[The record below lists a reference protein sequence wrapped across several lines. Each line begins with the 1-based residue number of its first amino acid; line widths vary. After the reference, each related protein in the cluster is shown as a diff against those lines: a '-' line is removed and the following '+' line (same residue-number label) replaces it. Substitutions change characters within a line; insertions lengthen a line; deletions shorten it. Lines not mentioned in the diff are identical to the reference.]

1 MKKIAQVLT
10 KQIYKNSPSFSELDL
25 KKIQFGLECFFSDTS
40 KMIIYLMLFSLLG
53 LTKYYLI
60 SAAFFVILRTVAG
73 GYHEKTYVRC
83 LVSSLILFL
92 IMVYGGTMLEIPTY
106 IKLFLA
112 VTCLLL
118 IYIYA
123 PVDHPNK
130 PIISE
135 ERRRK
140 FKINS
145 IITYAIML
153 GISFLIG
160 GKVGNTAFM
169 ALVVES
175 ITLPIGYYKNKK

>member
-1 MKKIAQVLT
+1 
-10 KQIYKNSPSFSELDL
+10 
-25 KKIQFGLECFFSDTS
+25 
-40 KMIIYLMLFSLLG
+40 
-53 LTKYYLI
+53 
-60 SAAFFVILRTVAG
+60 
-73 GYHEKTYVRC
+73 
-83 LVSSLILFL
+83 
-92 IMVYGGTMLEIPTY
+92 
-106 IKLFLA
+106 
-112 VTCLLL
+112 
-118 IYIYA
+118 
-123 PVDHPNK
+123 VDHPNK

-160 GKVGNTAFM
+160 GKYGNTAFM